1 MVQSEG
7 TACYHRDTHFVHGGH
22 GQSVCVCGGGHHFPP
37 CWHRRGQPVHVFWL
51 IHSFTYNHR
60 HPYHPSH
67 THTHT
72 LTHALRLQEF
82 RAGYTR
88 TPLNSTCWL
97 HSNEYLTSVAKLIT
111 EQSLR
116 ALLTLYTHPP
126 THTCAHISKKQGL
139 IYRSALQN
147 NQSSPAQVY

>member
-1 MVQSEG
+1 MKVL
-7 TACYHRDTHFVHGGH
+7 
-22 GQSVCVCGGGHHFPP
+22 
-37 CWHRRGQPVHVFWL
+37 HV
-51 IHSFTYNHR
+51 ITV
-60 HPYHPSH
+60 
-67 THTHT
+67 THTLSMVAMGKSLSTLLAQKRSTGACFLAHSLIYLQPPPPLSP